1 LGTAIVCIA
10 LAASLAFAALT
21 LSSRPLEN
29 TEGCVLFEASRIR
42 AGLPLYTDPVVGA
55 NEYGEVPARYYVV
68 YPPIWAFLLSAWPEG
83 LASRAGRA
91 MSIFVWYGVLFW
103 LGWVAHR
110 RKRPAGVLAA
120 AFVGGVYTLTLY
132 GASLRPDALAVGLA
146 AIAFARAVRAN
157 EAGPLEAGLFTL
169 AAWMKPNVIGL
180 GMGVAM
186 HAARRGARARWT
198 FGAGLL
204 VGATILVFIHHASRG
219 SWLLHLAS
227 ATLQPWNFH
236 QWALQISTRAPFFA
250 LPIAFALWS
259 GVSPRTG
266 RGPRVAALA
275 LTTSLACTL
284 VSLGKVGSAT
294 CYWMEPCMGA
304 VVVLAHFPLPRLSP
318 RSKTAIAVAVP
329 LQALWTGVASVRS
342 SLESIAD
349 APEKKRV
356 LGELRRRLPSGSL
369 LLSDDAGI
377 ELALSGRLIDTPF
390 QTTQLIRRGRFP
402 EALWIADVTNS
413 RIAGLVTDSDL
424 LERPLTLTDPARDRY
439 DVTLRRVLR
448 NELVL
453 ARREAGLYIY
463 SRR

>member
-1 LGTAIVCIA
+1 
-10 LAASLAFAALT
+10 
-21 LSSRPLEN
+21 
-29 TEGCVLFEASRIR
+29 
-42 AGLPLYTDPVVGA
+42 
-55 NEYGEVPARYYVV
+55 
-68 YPPIWAFLLSAWPEG
+68 
-83 LASRAGRA
+83 
-91 MSIFVWYGVLFW
+91 
-103 LGWVAHR
+103 
-110 RKRPAGVLAA
+110 
-120 AFVGGVYTLTLY
+120 
-132 GASLRPDALAVGLA
+132 
-146 AIAFARAVRAN
+146 
-157 EAGPLEAGLFTL
+157 
-169 AAWMKPNVIGL
+169 
-180 GMGVAM
+180 
-186 HAARRGARARWT
+186 
-198 FGAGLL
+198 
-204 VGATILVFIHHASRG
+204 
-219 SWLLHLAS
+219 
-227 ATLQPWNFH
+227 
-236 QWALQISTRAPFFA
+236 
-250 LPIAFALWS
+250 
-259 GVSPRTG
+259 
-266 RGPRVAALA
+266 
-275 LTTSLACTL
+275 
-284 VSLGKVGSAT
+284 
-294 CYWMEPCMGA
+294 MGA